1 MEGISNSSENVEVAD
16 ETDTRPTESPQV
28 EHTSPS
34 HIRRGSIVATPAAS
48 AALME
53 EYYSTS
59 NPKRGLALIINQ
71 VKFRRMTQRDG
82 SNRDRDSIS
91 SVLSEIGFDVRV
103 YDDPN
108 KKKLLAML
116 EEIANEDHSQNDC
129 LVVVVMTH
137 GDKDVLHASDD
148 SYPVGRLW
156 EPFVGNGC
164 KTLVGKP
171 KLFFIQACR
180 GETFDV
186 GVKMSKVLTDTV
198 DARSSSEQLLYVIPT
213 MADLLV
219 MYSTYDGHY
228 SWRNPI
234 NGSWFIQSLSM
245 ELEKNAH
252 SKELLHL
259 LTGVSRRVAYQYQSN
274 VPGNSKMDA
283 KKQMPCIVSML
294 TKLFYFP
301 RK

>member
-1 MEGISNSSENVEVAD
+1 MPNIPNRSETMEAAD
-16 ETDTRPTESPQV
+16 ETDTRPTESSQI
-28 EHTSPS
+28 EITSHSRS
-34 HIRRGSIVATPAAS
+34 HRGSIVDTPNMS
-48 AALME
+48 AALMAE
-53 EYYSTS
+53 QYSTS
-59 NPKRGLALIINQ
+59 HPNRGLALVINQ
-71 VKFRRMTQRDG
+71 VKFSRMAQRDG
-82 SNRDRDSIS
+82 SDKDRDSICK
-91 SVLSEIGFDVRV
+91 VLSDIGFNVRV
-103 YDDPN
+103 FDNLN
-108 KKKLLAML
+108 KKNLLAML
-116 EEIANEDHSQNDC
+116 EKIANEDHSQNDC
-129 LVVVVMTH
+129 LVVVAMTH
-137 GDKDVLHASDD
+137 GDKEVLYASDD

-164 KTLVGKP
+164 KTLLGKP

-180 GETFDV
+180 GERFDV
-186 GVKMSKVLTDTV
+186 GVKMAKVLTDTV

-234 NGSWFIQSLSM
+234 NGSWFIQSLSS
-245 ELEKNAH
+245 ELEQNAH

-259 LTGVSRRVAYQYQSN
+259 LIGVSRRVAYQYQSN

-294 TKLFYFP
+294 TKLVYFP